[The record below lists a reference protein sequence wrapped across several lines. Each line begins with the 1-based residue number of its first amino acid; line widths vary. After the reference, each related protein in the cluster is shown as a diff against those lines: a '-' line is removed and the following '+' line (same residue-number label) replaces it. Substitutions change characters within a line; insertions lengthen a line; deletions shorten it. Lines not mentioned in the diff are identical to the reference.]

1 MKRSIVLLMTAG
13 LSVAACGDD
22 APGPAASNAEKAW
35 VTPPVIETAEIRG
48 ASLVIG
54 GAASPSGRIVL
65 VAPGGQVFAAAADER
80 GRFSLVTPRPN
91 ADTLFTAEVQVGQA
105 RYPAPGRLLVSSALG
120 GPIAF
125 VSAGAPTRRF
135 DPAPALDAVD
145 SDGRATFL
153 SGRGRAS
160 AVVTVTAGVQRPIE
174 VGADGRWSAA
184 PVGLPSV
191 VVVDGQSFVPS
202 VGVEGEDGL
211 SATPGGWRLIW
222 TAPGGARQATWFPA
236 RQAETSP

>member
-1 MKRSIVLLMTAG
+1 MKRSIVLLITAG

-35 VTPPVIETAEIRG
+35 VTPPVIETAEIQG
-48 ASLVIG
+48 SSLVIG

-65 VAPGGQVFAAAADER
+65 VAPGGRVFAAAADNR
-80 GRFSLVTPRPN
+80 GRFSLVTPKPA

-105 RYPAPGRLLVSSALG
+105 RYPAPGRLLVSAGPG

-135 DPAPALDAVD
+135 DPAPVLDAVD

-184 PVGLPSV
+184 PAGLPSV

-202 VGVEGEDGL
+202 IGAEGEDGL

-236 RQAETSP
+236 GQAETSP